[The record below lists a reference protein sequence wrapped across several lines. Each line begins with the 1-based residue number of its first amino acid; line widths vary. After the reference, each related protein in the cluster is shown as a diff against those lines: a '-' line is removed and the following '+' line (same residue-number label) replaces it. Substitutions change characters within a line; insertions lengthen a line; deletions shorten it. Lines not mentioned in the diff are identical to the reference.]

1 MMPEHYEKYGELFR
15 VDQEHF
21 DEFYSLFM
29 DARLLKSDFFLKQ
42 GNKCRHLAFIK
53 KGTVRC
59 FYINDQGREINFG
72 FYFENEFFSDYESLL
87 CDTVSNMNIQALENC
102 EILLLNKE
110 HLQALYQKDAYWQ
123 IFGRAMSERIYLD
136 AKKRIDDLL
145 CLSPENRYLSLLKK
159 QSLLSQKIAQKHIAS
174 YLGVT
179 EQSLS
184 RIRSRILINLS

>member
-1 MMPEHYEKYGELFR
+1 MMTELYEKYGGLFQ

-21 DEFYSLFM
+21 DEFYTLLK
-29 DARLLKSDFFLKQ
+29 DTLLLKSDFFLKQ
-42 GNKCRHLAFIK
+42 GEKCKYLGFIK
-53 KGTVRC
+53 KGTVRS

-72 FYFENEFFSDYESLL
+72 FYFENEFFTDYESIL

-102 EILLLNKE
+102 EILLLSKE
-110 HLQALYQKDAYWQ
+110 QLQVLYQKEAYWQ
-123 IFGRAMSERIYLD
+123 KFGRMMSEKIYLD

-145 CLSPENRYLSLLKK
+145 CRSPENRYLNLLKK
-159 QSLLSQKIAQKHIAS
+159 QPLLFQKIAQKHIAS

-184 RIRSRILINLS
+184 RIRSRIVN

>member
-1 MMPEHYEKYGELFR
+1 MMTKLYEQYGELFQ

-21 DEFYSLFM
+21 DEFYTLLK
-29 DARLLKSDFFLKQ
+29 DTLLLKSDFFLKQ
-42 GNKCRHLAFIK
+42 GEKCKYLGFIK
-53 KGTVRC
+53 KGTVRS

-72 FYFENEFFSDYESLL
+72 FYFENEFFTDYESIL

-102 EILLLNKE
+102 EILLLSKE
-110 HLQALYQKDAYWQ
+110 DLQALYQKEAYWQ
-123 IFGRAMSERIYLD
+123 KFGRMMSEKIYLD

-145 CLSPENRYLSLLKK
+145 CRSPENRYLNLLKK
-159 QSLLSQKIAQKHIAS
+159 QPLLFQKIAQKHIAS

-184 RIRSRILINLS
+184 RIRSRIVN